1 MMPAVVYDDLRNELY
16 APAYL
21 LSANPRFEVM
31 SSLLL
36 PPQTQSLRLDSPS
49 LLTNRGHKRANDNLI
64 LIDSE
69 DLKSRHNQNQVV
81 TKSKTTFSDSR
92 KHSSVFK
99 LYSYA
104 QVWTRSTTTLASH
117 PTQDEYGDYPT
128 RLSGKALAVLPL
140 RVRSSADPN
149 KSLDVNDA
157 IRHWGYFCSVGY

>member
-1 MMPAVVYDDLRNELY
+1 MMPAVIYDNLRNELY
-16 APAYL
+16 APAHL
-21 LSANPRFEVM
+21 LSADPRYEVM
-31 SSLLL
+31 ISLLL

-104 QVWTRSTTTLASH
+104 QVQTRSTTTLASH
-117 PTQDEYGDYPT
+117 PTQDEHGDYPT
-128 RLSGKALAVLPL
+128 RLPGEALAVIPL
-140 RVRSSADPN
+140 SFGGSADPH
-149 KSLDVNDA
+149 KGVDVNDA
-157 IRHWGYFCSVGY
+157 IRHWGYFRSIGY